1 MPRLLVALPG
11 VALVLAA
18 AGCNV
23 FDPALYMK
31 APVTPDAAPPTP
43 DAAPTA
49 AFSDRCLGIGPL
61 MSSSS
66 IALDIDTSNFKGDF
80 SEVVACVGH
89 DLPGN
94 DGFVALEMT
103 GGDKWHVHVNPV
115 TPDFDPAVYILASC
129 DERACS
135 RVTAIDECGPGKS
148 EHLSFLAP
156 QTGTYFVGIDSAVR
170 GGGVSS
176 VLIFRPTC
184 GNGTTE
190 HSETCDDN
198 NQMSGDGCDSLCRKE
213 FTAPAITELEP
224 NDDPRA
230 ANVLAVAGRSM
241 TAMGM
246 VATRC
251 DHDMYSVTLP
261 QAGSI
266 KATISATTVACGVEG
281 AAISLALIGADGL
294 TAVTGVTTAV
304 VSDCPALEAKGLAPG
319 EYFVMVRRPTGEIS
333 WPYQLLVESP

>member
-1 MPRLLVALPG
+1 MPRLLVALSG
-11 VALVLAA
+11 AALTLAA
-18 AGCNV
+18 SGCDV
-23 FDPALYMK
+23 FDPALYMMS
-31 APVTPDAAPPTP
+31 PVTPDAAPPTP
-43 DAAPTA
+43 DAATGP
-49 AFSDRCLGIGPL
+49 AFADRCLGIGPL

-66 IALDIDTSNFKGDF
+66 IELDIDTNNLNGDF

-115 TPDFDPAVYILASC
+115 TPGFDPAVYILASC

-135 RVTAIDECGPGKS
+135 KVTAIDECGADKS

-156 QTGTYFVGIDSAVR
+156 QTGTYFVGIDSAAR
-170 GGGVSS
+170 GGGASK

-190 HSETCDDN
+190 HSETCDDTN
-198 NQMSGDGCDSLCRKE
+198 KVSGDGCDSLCRKE
-213 FTAPAITELEP
+213 FTAAAITELEP

-241 TAMGM
+241 TAMGV
-246 VATRC
+246 VASRC
-251 DHDMYSVTLP
+251 DHDMYSVSLP
-261 QAGSI
+261 QPGTI
-266 KATISATTVACGVEG
+266 RATLSATTAACGIEG
-281 AAISLALIGADGL
+281 APIDLALLGADGL
-294 TAVTGVTTAV
+294 TAVTSMTSTNCPV
-304 VSDCPALEAKGLAPG
+304 VEGKDLAPG
-319 EYFVMVRRPTGEIS
+319 EYFVVVRRPSGEMS
-333 WPYQLLVESP
+333 WPYQLLVEAP